1 MHCKIVQTDLRST
14 LDHYEKIL
22 GIMIYIVEFIM
33 DFILEMLQYST
44 AAFEVRPI
52 QIIAITRDFVP
63 A

>member
-1 MHCKIVQTDLRST
+1 M
-14 LDHYEKIL
+14 
-22 GIMIYIVEFIM
+22 GIMIYIVEVILDM
-33 DFILEMLQYST
+33 KLEMLQYST